1 MRFYL
6 GHPNYDE
13 LIISIPCQN
22 RPKIHL
28 RNGAKSPRIH
38 EEESRITTIFN
49 WKRIE
54 LFQKKSKQGRL
65 RIHFSEN
72 TSWNFQLCHLPFRN
86 SGENKLSPLEILKN
100 CMTPLGKSKV
110 KNQDPFKFHMSF
122 SLTPLETPLIF

>member
-1 MRFYL
+1 MLPCFLIRMVFFILAILTQPLGDSRIILTSICVLKTKRKYFVICKIYFNFMRFYL

-38 EEESRITTIFN
+38 EEESRITTIFS
-49 WKRIE
+49 WKHIE
-54 LFQKKSKQGRL
+54 LFQKKSKQGRF

-72 TSWNFQLCHLPFRN
+72 TTWNF
-86 SGENKLSPLEILKN
+86 
-100 CMTPLGKSKV
+100 
-110 KNQDPFKFHMSF
+110 
-122 SLTPLETPLIF
+122 